1 VILLVSKKRS
11 KKWGIPKGRVNAA
24 LSFGETA
31 AKKAF
36 EEAGVIGRVSPNS
49 IGMFRAKKGTPIPK
63 NIKVWVYLLEVDKTL
78 SNWPEKKPV
87 RLDGYHVKSLLG
99 SSVNRCSPIF
109 VTALRRARATVAEV
123 APQRRRSAAGMT
135 AIGFRE
141 ESRCSPGI
149 DRPRRGA
156 GHRRHARTGDRYGEA
171 GLSSQR
177 SEMSLP
183 AERPNP
189 I

>member
-1 VILLVSKKRS
+1 MQLAGKVVLVT
-11 KKWGIPKGRVNAA
+11 GAQQ
-24 LSFGETA
+24 
-31 AKKAF
+31 
-36 EEAGVIGRVSPNS
+36 VIGLWRDCCQE
-49 IGMFRAKKGTPIPK
+49 GFRRGRGHRPRLAQFHWYVPGKKGTPIPK
-63 NIKVWVYLLEVDKTL
+63 NIEVWVYLLEVDKTL
-78 SNWPEKKPV
+78 SNWPEKKHV

-109 VTALRRARATVAEV
+109 VTALRRARATVDEV